1 MPSFMSA
8 GAMQAQTDP
17 LRSLKLMTV
26 LNLVLLSVQ
35 AWTGDV
41 VNLFASFPSGAAN
54 GVGQLFPALLS
65 AGPGPL
71 ALWHGIEG
79 LLVVLLSIG
88 IAASAFRRTKSR
100 SVRIASILALVS
112 VVVAALGGY
121 LFVVS
126 GFLDDGNSAQMGGSF
141 LGAYAMNFLVLYY
154 SK

>member
-1 MPSFMSA
+1 MSV
-8 GAMQAQTDP
+8 GAMQARADP
-17 LRSLKLMTV
+17 LRPLKIMTI

-35 AWTGDV
+35 AWTGDA
-41 VNLFASFPSGAAN
+41 VNLFASFPSGTIG

-79 LLVVLLSIG
+79 LLVVLLSVG
-88 IAASAFRRTKSR
+88 IAVSAFRRTKSR
-100 SVRIASILALVS
+100 SIRIVSILGLVS

-121 LFVVS
+121 LFVLS
-126 GFLDDGNSAQMGGSF
+126 GFLNNGNSAQMGGSF